1 VVRILA
7 IALFLSP
14 VLLARANVVPAK
26 PEIVML
32 AEAKGKVVRNSEGSI
47 IELKDGKLLI
57 IYQEFTL
64 GKGDSD
70 FFPGRLVSMTSRD
83 GGRTWGGHR
92 VLVTPTKED
101 INVFS
106 PSLIRLPSGDI
117 LFCFMRYHTFDKAI
131 NRYPPASAYA
141 WISKDEGK
149 SFQPLATLWK
159 EKPITLTSHTLK
171 RLSTGRL
178 LIPVNRDPSKKGEP
192 DRWEAGIYYSDD
204 HGKTW
209 KEGETWVTAAKR
221 GAMEPHV
228 EELRDKKL
236 LMVMRTQLGS
246 VYKSISADGG
256 VTWSKSESLGVE
268 APESCP
274 ELARIP
280 KTGDLVLIW
289 NAARYDP
296 KWRSH
301 FGKRTPLSA
310 AISKDDGR
318 TWSKPRHIEDDP
330 GWAYSN
336 PGLTFTSKGTAIV
349 NYWACLYQKNGFM
362 SNYPIHLKA
371 AIFEVH
377 WLYGDG
383 NSSSK

>member
-1 VVRILA
+1 MIRIFA
-7 IALFLSP
+7 IVSLMLPA
-14 VLLARANVVPAK
+14 LLARADEAAK
-26 PEIVML
+26 PEIIML

-47 IELKDGKLLI
+47 LELKDGKLLI
-57 IYQEFTL
+57 IYQEFEL

-70 FFPGRLVSMTSRD
+70 FFPGRLVTMTSRD

-106 PSLIRLPSGDI
+106 PSLLRLPGGDI

-141 WISKDEGK
+141 WLSKDEGK

-159 EKPITLTSHTLK
+159 ERPITLTSHTLK
-171 RLSTGRL
+171 RLSTGRIIL
-178 LIPVNRDPSKKGEP
+178 PANLDPSKKGEP
-192 DRWEAGIYYSDD
+192 DRFEAGVYYSDD
-204 HGKTW
+204 DGKTW
-209 KEGETWVTAAKR
+209 KESGWVTAAKR

-246 VYKSISADGG
+246 VYKSISSDGG
-256 VTWSKSESLGVE
+256 VIWSKSESLGVE

-274 ELARIP
+274 ELAKVP

-289 NAARYDP
+289 NAAKYDP
-296 KWRSH
+296 KWYSH

-318 TWSKPRHIEDDP
+318 TWSKPRHIEPDP

-336 PGLTFTSKGTAIV
+336 PGLTFTSTGTGIV
-349 NYWACLYQKNGFM
+349 NYWACRYQKNGAM

-371 AIFEVH
+371 AIFDVG
-377 WLYGDG
+377 WLYGG
-383 NSSSK
+383 RNGE